1 MRPSTDYSP
10 IIYHDWYQKSATFN
24 LLLTITIQRNFC
36 TCNPAISKCHT
47 CDKQMTKRSVI
58 ENDHTSKLNIQS

>member
-1 MRPSTDYSP
+1 M
-10 IIYHDWYQKSATFN
+10 
-24 LLLTITIQRNFC
+24 QRNFC